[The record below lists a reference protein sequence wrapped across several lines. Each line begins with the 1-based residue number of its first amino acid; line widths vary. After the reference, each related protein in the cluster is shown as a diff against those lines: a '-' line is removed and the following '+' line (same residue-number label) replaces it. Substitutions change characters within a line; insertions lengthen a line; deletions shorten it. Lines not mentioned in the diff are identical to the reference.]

1 MKRILSIF
9 AFFMLLTSVEAQERY
24 LLIIG
29 QDTLSI
35 IANRQYIFLTSDG
48 RELPIE
54 LRKQRIQTYESR
66 VSRFQY
72 PVDVEVSV
80 SDLDQGVQQVTVLTE
95 DGTGYFIQEFSNTQP
110 GDIVN
115 LMMAELTKEIIQQG
129 YQATEETFEKIL
141 RDGKLLLG
149 RKRTLTYNGNVQTY
163 TVASFGA
170 QNRGILLV
178 MVSNNS
184 GNVKETQD
192 LIQLLLETLEI
203 K

>member
-9 AFFMLLTSVEAQERY
+9 AFFILIIQAQAQERY

-29 QDTLSI
+29 PDTLSI
-35 IANRQYIFLTSDG
+35 TADRQYIFLTSDG

-66 VSRFQY
+66 VSKFQY
-72 PVDVEVSV
+72 PSDVDVSV
-80 SDLDQGVQQVTVLTE
+80 TDLGEGVQQVNVLTA
-95 DGTGYFIQEFSNTQP
+95 DGTGFFIQEFSNTQP
-110 GDIVN
+110 GDIIN
-115 LMMAELTKEIIQQG
+115 LMMAELTKENIQRG
-129 YQATEETFEKIL
+129 YQAVEETFEKIL

-149 RKRTLTYNGNVQTY
+149 RKRTLTYGGNVETY

-178 MVSNNS
+178 MVNNNS

-192 LIQLLLETLEI
+192 LIQLLLETLEV